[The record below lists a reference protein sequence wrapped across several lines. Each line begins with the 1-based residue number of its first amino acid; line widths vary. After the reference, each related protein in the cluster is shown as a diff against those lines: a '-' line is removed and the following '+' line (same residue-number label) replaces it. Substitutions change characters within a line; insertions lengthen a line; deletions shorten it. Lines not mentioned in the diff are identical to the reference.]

1 MVHVPGHM
9 LQELY
14 YDIIML
20 GGAEDG
26 IEDAHC
32 TCVETL
38 NNYKKLTYTVTTII
52 YNMHIC
58 MHYV

>member
-1 MVHVPGHM
+1 
-9 LQELY
+9 
-14 YDIIML
+14 ML

-32 TCVETL
+32 MCVETL
-38 NNYKKLTYTVTTII
+38 NNYKKPMYTVTTII
-52 YNMHIC
+52 YNMHKLYDCI